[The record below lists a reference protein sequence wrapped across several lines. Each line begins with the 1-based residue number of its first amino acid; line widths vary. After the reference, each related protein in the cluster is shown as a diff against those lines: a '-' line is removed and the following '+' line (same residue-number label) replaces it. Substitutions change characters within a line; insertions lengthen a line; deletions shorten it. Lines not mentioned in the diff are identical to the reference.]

1 MKSLIA
7 ATLLLSLSS
16 FSFTADAT
24 ETHTYKVEQDSIKTV
39 VAPTSGLEK
48 ASCIFFDEEGNRVAG
63 QNVTVTARYDN
74 VTILEASLYYEQHLS
89 VTKVICMK

>member
-1 MKSLIA
+1 MKSLI
-7 ATLLLSLSS
+7 TTSLLLSLSS

-39 VAPTSGLEK
+39 IAPKSGLPK
-48 ASCIFFDEEGNRVAG
+48 ASCIFLDEEGNKVAG

-74 VTILEASLYYEQHLS
+74 VTLIQASLYYEMHNKITRVVCL
-89 VTKVICMK
+89 